1 MMNRRLFFTR
11 IFWFVSTFALALV
24 FSLSSSF
31 ISAAQQPVTLTVSSG
46 AGLRN
51 VMEAVQQTYTQ
62 ITPNVTINYNFAAS
76 GVLRRQIEQGS
87 PVDIALLASQEDM
100 DGLQSQ
106 NLLLE
111 GTRRNLLKSEVAL
124 IVPQNFTGISSFQDL
139 TSQNIKRIAIG
150 EPRSVPLGQ
159 YAEEVFKYFGIGDRV
174 QSKLVY
180 ARSALEIMSYVE
192 SGNVDAGI
200 VHDTNAKQSDRVR
213 IVAIAPAASHKPVI
227 YPIAILRNSRNTS
240 AARAFIHFLSSDRAK
255 AIFQQYG
262 YGIPQN

>member
-1 MMNRRLFFTR
+1 MMNRKLFFTR
-11 IFWFVSTFALALV
+11 IFRLVSAFYLALIL
-24 FSLSSSF
+24 SLITSF
-31 ISAAQQPVTLTVSSG
+31 ISAAQPPVTLTVSSG

-51 VMEAVQQTYTQ
+51 VMEAVQQTYNQ
-62 ITPNVTINYNFAAS
+62 ITPDVTINYNFAAS
-76 GVLRRQIEQGS
+76 GVLRQQIEQGAN
-87 PVDIALLASQEDM
+87 VDIALLASQTDM
-100 DGLQSQ
+100 DALQSK
-106 NLLLE
+106 NLLLA

-124 IVPQNFTGISSFQDL
+124 IVPKNSTGISNFQDL

-159 YAEEVFKYFGIGDRV
+159 YAEEVFKYFGIRDRI

-213 IVAIAPAASHKPVI
+213 MVAIAPAASHTPVI
-227 YPIAILRNSRNTS
+227 YPIAILKNSRNPS
-240 AARAFIHFLSSDRAK
+240 AARAFIQFLSSDRATT
-255 AIFQQYG
+255 IFQQYG